1 MKTFKILIPVI
12 AFVFLTTTSC
22 RKKETVEV
30 DNETQSVIDNA
41 VAEQEFMGVVP
52 VVNAHAIKTK
62 GTGAD
67 ANKVMAACDTL
78 VLKNDG
84 GSPLYFDDPINNP
97 IPPTYYLYM
106 SNPTCNPIP
115 DGKLRQGHLEV
126 TLYGRP
132 KTVGSRMLI
141 KMVACKAANVDPNK
155 MITYECDSMVV
166 TTEINDTINDIRQ
179 FKFRIYKGKCVGA
192 GGSWTTY
199 YETNRTIR
207 HEYSAAN
214 NLIKVWG
221 SSNGTNRQGRKFN
234 VVVNAA
240 TPLIKRDNCQFVSF
254 GKMELTP
261 EGFKTRTI
269 DFTSGTGVDACDDD
283 ATFSVNGNT
292 VPFKLK

>member
-1 MKTFKILIPVI
+1 MKTFKLILPLVAVVLIT
-12 AFVFLTTTSC
+12 ATSC

-52 VVNAHAIKTK
+52 VVNSHAIKTK

-67 ANKVMAACDTL
+67 ANKTAALPCDTL
-78 VLKNDG
+78 VLVS
-84 GSPLYFDDPINNP
+84 GSTLYFDDPVNNP
-97 IPPTYYLYM
+97 VPPTYTMAM
-106 SNPTCNPIP
+106 SNPTCNPVP
-115 DGKLRQGHLEV
+115 DGKMRQGHLQI
-126 TLYGRP
+126 TMFGRP
-132 KTVGSRMLI
+132 KSVGSKMRIRMLN
-141 KMVACKAANVDPNK
+141 CKAANVDPNK
-155 MITYECDSMVV
+155 MITYECDSIVV
-166 TTEINDTINDIRQ
+166 KTEINDTVNDVRQ
-179 FKFRIYKGKCVGA
+179 FNFRIYKGKCVGS

-207 HEYSAAN
+207 HEYSVAN

-221 SSNGTNRQGRKFN
+221 QSNGTNRQGRKFN
-234 VVVNAA
+234 VNVDAA
-240 TPLIKRDNCQFVSF
+240 TPLVKRDNCQFISF

-261 EGFKTRTI
+261 EGFKTRTV